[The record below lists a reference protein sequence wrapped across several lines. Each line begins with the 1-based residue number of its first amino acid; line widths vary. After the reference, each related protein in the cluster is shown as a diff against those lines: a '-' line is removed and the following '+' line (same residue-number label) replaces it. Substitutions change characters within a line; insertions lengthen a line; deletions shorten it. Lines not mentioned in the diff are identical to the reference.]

1 MKNGRKEQSS
11 TIPEYENAIEIRGLC
26 KRYDGFSLRGV
37 DLVVPRGSIMG
48 FVGQNGAGKT
58 TTIQAV
64 LNLIRK
70 EEGSIRVLGLDHAE
84 QENVIKERVA
94 AVFDE
99 IPFHDMLTPRQ
110 LSLVLEGIYAR
121 WQPQVFQ
128 EYLDRFGLPQKKKIG
143 QLSKG
148 MKMKLQI
155 AAALSRQA
163 ELLIMDEATA
173 GLDPVVRGEMLRVF
187 LEYMQ
192 DENHSILMSSH
203 ITSDLEK
210 IADSVTYIHQGRILL
225 SGDKEDILSRH
236 GLLRCRKADLEQV
249 EPRDCISTHRTE
261 YGADVLVADRELCRR
276 KYPRILLEA
285 ATLDEILLYYVRA
298 GEHEGGR
305 REWTL

>member
-26 KRYDGFSLRGV
+26 KRYDGFSLRDV

-121 WQPQVFQ
+121 W
-128 EYLDRFGLPQKKKIG
+128 
-143 QLSKG
+143 
-148 MKMKLQI
+148 
-155 AAALSRQA
+155 
-163 ELLIMDEATA
+163 
-173 GLDPVVRGEMLRVF
+173 
-187 LEYMQ
+187 
-192 DENHSILMSSH
+192 
-203 ITSDLEK
+203 
-210 IADSVTYIHQGRILL
+210 
-225 SGDKEDILSRH
+225 
-236 GLLRCRKADLEQV
+236 
-249 EPRDCISTHRTE
+249 
-261 YGADVLVADRELCRR
+261 
-276 KYPRILLEA
+276 
-285 ATLDEILLYYVRA
+285 
-298 GEHEGGR
+298 
-305 REWTL
+305 

>member
-1 MKNGRKEQSS
+1 MKSGLKE
-11 TIPEYENAIEIRGLC
+11 TECEELEYENAIEIRGLC
-26 KRYDGFSLRGV
+26 KRYDGFSLRDV

-58 TTIQAV
+58 TTIRAI
-64 LNLIRK
+64 LNLVPK
-70 EEGSIRVLGLDHAE
+70 DEGSIQVLGMDHVE
-84 QENVIKERVA
+84 QENAIKERVA
-94 AVFDE
+94 VIFDE
-99 IPFHDMLTPRQ
+99 IPFHDMLTPKQ
-110 LSLVLEGIYAR
+110 LSLVLQEIYGR
-121 WQPQVFQ
+121 WQRQVFLG
-128 EYLDRFGLPQKKKIG
+128 YLDRFGLPREKKIG

-173 GLDPVVRGEMLRVF
+173 GLDPVMRSEMLRVF

-192 DENHSILMSSH
+192 DEGHSILMSSH

-210 IADSVTYIHQGRILL
+210 IADSVTYIHQGHILL

-249 EPRDCISTHRTE
+249 APQDCISTHRTE
-261 YGADVLVADRELCRR
+261 YRADVLVADRELCRR
-276 KYPRILLEA
+276 KYPQILLET

>member
-1 MKNGRKEQSS
+1 MEEL
-11 TIPEYENAIEIRGLC
+11 EYENAIEIRGLS
-26 KRYDGFSLRGV
+26 KHYDGFSLKEV

-58 TTIQAV
+58 TTIRAI
-64 LNLIRK
+64 LNLIQK
-70 EEGSIRVLGLDHAE
+70 DGGSIRILGLDHME
-84 QENVIKERVA
+84 RERDIKERVA
-94 AVFDE
+94 VIFDE
-99 IPFHDMLTPRQ
+99 IPFHDALTPAQ
-110 LSLVLEGIYAR
+110 LSLILQGIYSR
-121 WQPQVFQ
+121 WQPGVYA
-128 EYLDRFGLPQKKKIG
+128 EYLERFNLPQKKKIG

-173 GLDPVVRGEMLRVF
+173 GLDPVVRSEMLRVF

-192 DENHSILMSSH
+192 DERHSIFMSSH

-225 SGDKEDILSRH
+225 SGCKDDILARH
-236 GLLRCRKADLEQV
+236 GLLKCRRAELERV
-249 EPRDCISTHRTE
+249 EPADCVSTHRTE

-276 KYPRILLEA
+276 KYPELLLETA
-285 ATLDEILLYYVRA
+285 ALDEILLYYVRA
-298 GEHEGGR
+298 EGLTDVR